1 MADPQGGRL
10 DPSQWPG
17 MDADAHE
24 LQISKDDAKSVI
36 KALDDDLKRYNTTT
50 GSVDDLKG
58 KGHITDARI
67 YAGGADDTSGYPA
80 GRKLAEY
87 LSAANQHVP
96 DNYQKFLESYQRL
109 IQAFGEQVG
118 VYEKAD
124 DQNVANAQNAV
135 TGNTPDWGTPD
146 V

>member
-17 MDADAHE
+17 MDANAQE
-24 LQISKDDAKSVI
+24 LQISKDDAKTVI
-36 KALDDDLKRYNTTT
+36 KALDDDLKRYNAAK
-50 GSVDDLKG
+50 GSVSDLQG
-58 KGHITDARI
+58 KGHIKDAKI
-67 YAGGADDTSGYPA
+67 FAGGADDTTGYPA
-80 GRKLAEY
+80 GRKLADY
-87 LSAANQHVP
+87 LNAANQHVP
-96 DNYQKFLESYQRL
+96 ANYQKFLESYQRL

-118 VYEKAD
+118 LYKKAD
-124 DQNVANAQNAV
+124 DQGAADAQNAV